1 MSESQGRNAR
11 DESVAQ
17 APDADAPRPVSVRA
31 SVRALSKL
39 PEEEEQESGAAERK
53 FTVDG
58 VEWRATIEGESAYG
72 SGAHS
77 PAYLVAIRFQ
87 RVDDDKPTREVL
99 MARGRFEA
107 LYDEELASFLEHGT
121 KI

>member
-11 DESVAQ
+11 DESVAE

-39 PEEEEQESGAAERK
+39 PEEEELESGALERR

-87 RVDDDKPTREVL
+87 RVDDDKPTREIL

-107 LYDEELASFLEHGT
+107 LYDEELASLLERGT